1 MIEQLIKELASRPC
15 LDELKTD
22 EWITYSTLYHELD
35 IFARPRLI
43 KAIASHSGVSLPQT
57 SNALQ
62 NLMPGM
68 VATDAE
74 ELIISS
80 LHLAQSAATSKIS
93 NMQQRTLFKQVD
105 VDALS
110 ISRSEWLTIIDKFER
125 LEKRSL
131 TPLFFFGM
139 LSTIRKIPYDE
150 LTSSLSKQQ
159 HPRQAKRA
167 IERKEVFVK
176 RAFESFKEDGGDNPL
191 ILEIQDENRDLQLNV
206 EATGARSAK
215 LFPVTPDKRYPQVVK
230 TPGGR
235 KARPLCEINGQTL
248 FKHCTPLSKAPKQG
262 RVDVREATLK
272 QIGFQLP
279 KLPLGKAQPIKFTAT
294 LALITERTGMSR
306 RVGQNSQ
313 MKAKASDVFRA
324 HGIEIK
330 PEDGRSHHWAHLIAH
345 FLGDIEDLC
354 VDNSGEEVINLVPS
368 TAAANYNTLEA
379 IENFIK
385 NKLIDEDT
393 DKIDIE
399 VEPVYSGE
407 SLIPDMLNY
416 TLSWTGNYGQ
426 KCNEIFYINPQS
438 YQRISKSAHD
448 TIKVLRSWR
457 DSQQEPIIDNVEE
470 MQLTF

>member
-1 MIEQLIKELASRPC
+1 MIEQLIKELASRTC

-22 EWITYSTLYHELD
+22 EWMTYSTLYHELD
-35 IFARPRLI
+35 IFTRPLLI
-43 KAIASHSGVSLPQT
+43 KAISSHSGVPLTQT
-57 SNALQ
+57 SNALH
-62 NLMPGM
+62 NLMPGI
-68 VATDAE
+68 VAADVQD
-74 ELIISS
+74 LILSS
-80 LHLAQSAATSKIS
+80 LQITQETASSKIS
-93 NMQQRTLFKQVD
+93 GMQQRTLFKQID
-105 VDALS
+105 VGTLS

-131 TPLFFFGM
+131 SPIFFFGM

-167 IERKEVFVK
+167 IERKDVFVK

-191 ILEIQDENRDLQLNV
+191 ILEIQDENRDLQLKA
-206 EATGARSAK
+206 EATGARSSEV
-215 LFPVTPDKRYPQVVK
+215 FPATPDKRYPVVVR
-230 TPGGR
+230 TPNGN
-235 KARPLCEINGQTL
+235 KARPLCVINGQTL
-248 FKHCTPLSKAPKQG
+248 FQHCTPLSKAPKQG
-262 RVDVREATLK
+262 RVDVRDATLK

-279 KLPLGKAQPIKFTAT
+279 KLPLEKAQPIKFTAT
-294 LALITERTGMSR
+294 LAVITERSGMSR
-306 RVGQNSQ
+306 RIGQNSQ
-313 MKAKASDVFRA
+313 MRAKASDVFRA

-354 VDNSGEEVINLVPS
+354 VDNSDEEVINLVPS

-393 DKIDIE
+393 DKINIE
-399 VEPVYSGE
+399 VEPVYSSE

-438 YQRISKSAHD
+438 YQRITKSAHD
-448 TIKVLRSWR
+448 TIKVLRNWR
-457 DSQQEPIIDNVEE
+457 DSQQEPRMDDAEE
-470 MQLTF
+470 TKLAF